1 MSSQVVSNI
10 TLLVQEKTIMG
21 VNSHQSLSA
30 AAKDIIKVVKES
42 NQYFFRLLQLM
53 VIWSARE
60 SKTSI
65 SVVTNRW
72 HQFYTIDLKTW

>member
-42 NQYFFRLLQLM
+42 NQY
-53 VIWSARE
+53 
-60 SKTSI
+60 
-65 SVVTNRW
+65 
-72 HQFYTIDLKTW
+72 